1 MALPWGNGYISGLWS
16 SAAFDGAG
24 LTVKRRRGM
33 VTVDNERYGRY
44 SSEVQILLADLEA
57 DSRVNCCG
65 QISEEDMWK
74 LDFYRQGLTINSRKL
89 QKLGRESAVG
99 LFSRKEAGK
108 SKGPVWNKVRF

>member
-1 MALPWGNGYISGLWS
+1 MSRI
-16 SAAFDGAG
+16 GAKVAPG
-24 LTVKRRRGM
+24 LTGERRRGM

-74 LDFYRQGLTINSRKL
+74 LDFYRQGFDYQFQEITEIGEGISS
-89 QKLGRESAVG
+89 GAI
-99 LFSRKEAGK
+99 
-108 SKGPVWNKVRF
+108 